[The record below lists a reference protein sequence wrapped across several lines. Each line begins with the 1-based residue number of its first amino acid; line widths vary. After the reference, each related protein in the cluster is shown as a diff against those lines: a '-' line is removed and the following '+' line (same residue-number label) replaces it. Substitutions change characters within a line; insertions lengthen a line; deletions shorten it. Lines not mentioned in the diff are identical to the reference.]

1 MVGKANSLQKHPPV
15 RIKRAR
21 NIIYFVGSE
30 GTDAIAFECSDES
43 VPTQSSKDF
52 FPLDTS

>member
-1 MVGKANSLQKHPPV
+1 MVRKAISFQKHQPV

-30 GTDAIAFECSDES
+30 GTVVIAFECGDEG

-52 FPLDTS
+52 FL

>member
-1 MVGKANSLQKHPPV
+1 MVRKANSFQKHHPV

-30 GTDAIAFECSDES
+30 GTDVIAFECGDEG

-52 FPLDTS
+52 FL